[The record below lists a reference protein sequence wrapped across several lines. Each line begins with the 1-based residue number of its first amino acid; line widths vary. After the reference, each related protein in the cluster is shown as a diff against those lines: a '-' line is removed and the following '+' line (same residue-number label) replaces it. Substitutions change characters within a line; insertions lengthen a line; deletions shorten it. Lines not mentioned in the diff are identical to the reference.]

1 MRDSPE
7 RFFNRE
13 LSWLEFDR
21 RVLDLARDAGRPIL
35 ERAKFLA
42 IFSRNLDEF
51 FQVRVSELQDLVAE
65 RDETPAPDGLT
76 PAAQLAAIRERVLEL
91 SRAAHE
97 TFERE
102 LRPALRTAGID
113 LAHWKELSDAE
124 RASTLAPFDE
134 QISPVLIPL
143 GVDLTHPFPFVSGLS
158 LSVGAFVQA
167 RAGGPRRLA
176 RVKVPAFLPRWWEV
190 APGRYT
196 PVEEVIR
203 AHFGLLFPEDEVAG
217 ASFFRVTRDAD
228 LDLDEERGTGDLF
241 KAVEAGLYR
250 RRRASDAVRL
260 EVAADLDPRIR
271 DLLLLE
277 LRLERDEMY
286 EVPGLLDL
294 GALFELY
301 ERSPSEHKD
310 APWTPAEVFRGG
322 RGAKGRASDAV
333 FRTLRERDVLV
344 HHPYESFESSV
355 GAFLTAA
362 AEDPAVRVIM
372 TTLYRA
378 GGSESSIIQAL
389 QGAAARGKQIVALV
403 ELKARFDEA
412 HNLERARA
420 LERAGAHV
428 VYGVLGLKT
437 HTKLAF
443 VVREEHGR
451 LQRYCHVATGN
462 YNPVTAALYED
473 LGLLSSREA
482 VTRDVAELF
491 QRLTSGSGSR
501 SYEELLVA
509 PEGLRAGMLERI
521 AREARPG
528 GRIIMKLNGLSDP
541 AIIDAL
547 YAASAAGGEIDL
559 VVRSIC
565 CLRPGIAGLSE
576 RIRVRSVLG
585 RYLEHSRI
593 YRFGE
598 PGQGETWIG
607 SADLMQRNLDLR
619 VEALVR
625 VADPALAARIDGV
638 LAVFLGPESS
648 VFWLAPDGTW
658 KRSGSADVQER
669 IRALTPPAGTTIG

>member
-1 MRDSPE
+1 VAVRDSTE

-13 LSWLEFDR
+13 LSWLDFDR
-21 RVLDLARDAGRPIL
+21 RVLELARDPSRPVV

-65 RDETPAPDGLT
+65 RDETPAPDGLS
-76 PAAQLAAIRERVLEL
+76 ASAQLSAIRERVLEL
-91 SRAAHE
+91 TAVAHE

-102 LRPALRTAGID
+102 LRPALRGAGID
-113 LAHWKELSDAE
+113 LVHWRELSDEE

-143 GVDLTHPFPFVSGLS
+143 GVDPTHPFPFVSGLS

-167 RAGGPRRLA
+167 KTGGPRRLA
-176 RVKVPAFLPRWWEV
+176 RVKVPGFLPRWWEV
-190 APGRYT
+190 GPGRYT

-228 LDLDEERGTGDLF
+228 LDLDEERGTSGDLV

-260 EVAADLDPRIR
+260 EVASDLDPRIR
-271 DLLLLE
+271 DLLVRE
-277 LRLERDEMY
+277 LRLERDELY
-286 EVPGLLDL
+286 EAPGLLDL

-301 ERSPSEHKD
+301 ERAPSEHKE
-310 APWTPAEVFRGG
+310 APWVPAEVFRG
-322 RGAKGRASDAV
+322 ARASGDRASNAV

-344 HHPYESFESSV
+344 HHPYESFETSV
-355 GAFLTAA
+355 GAFLTAS

-372 TTLYRA
+372 TTLYRT
-378 GGSESSIIQAL
+378 GGSESSIVQAL
-389 QGAAARGKQIVALV
+389 QGAAARGKQIVVLV

-443 VVREEHGR
+443 VVREEDGR
-451 LQRYCHVATGN
+451 LRRYCHVATGN

-473 LGLLSSREA
+473 IGLLTSRED

-501 SYEELLVA
+501 SYEKLLVA
-509 PEGLRAGMLERI
+509 PEGLRAGLLERI
-521 AREARPG
+521 AREAHPG
-528 GRIIMKLNGLSDP
+528 GRIVAKVNGLSDP

-547 YAASAAGGEIDL
+547 YAASGAGAEIDL
-559 VVRSIC
+559 IVRGIC
-565 CLRPGIAGLSE
+565 CLRPGVADLSE

-593 YRFGE
+593 FRFGA
-598 PGQGETWIG
+598 PGAGEAWIG

-619 VEALVR
+619 VEALVL
-625 VADPALAARIDGV
+625 VADPALVARIDAL
-638 LAVFLGPESS
+638 LAVYLDPESR
-648 VFWLAPDGTW
+648 VFWLAPDGSW
-658 KRSGSADVQER
+658 KCSGSSDVQDR
-669 IRALTPPAGTTIG
+669 LRALTPA

>member
-1 MRDSPE
+1 VRQSPE

-13 LSWLEFDR
+13 LSWLDFDR
-21 RVLDLARDAGRPIL
+21 RVLELARDSGRPIL
-35 ERAKFLA
+35 ERVKFLA
-42 IFSRNLDEF
+42 IWARNLDEF

-65 RDETPAPDGLT
+65 RDDAPAPDGLT

-91 SRAAHE
+91 SSAAHE

-102 LRPALRTAGID
+102 LRPALRSAGID
-113 LAHWKELSDAE
+113 LAQWHELSDAE

-143 GVDLTHPFPFVSGLS
+143 GVDPTHPFPFVSGLS

-167 RAGGPRRLA
+167 RGGGPRRLA
-176 RVKVPAFLPRWWEV
+176 RVKVPAFLPRWWEISL
-190 APGRYT
+190 GRYT

-203 AHFGLLFPEDEVAG
+203 GHFGLLFPEDEVAG

-228 LDLDEERGTGDLF
+228 LDLDEERGTGDLM

-260 EVAADLDPRIR
+260 EVARDLDPRIR
-271 DLLLLE
+271 DLLLRE
-277 LRLERDEMY
+277 LRLERDELY
-286 EVPGLLDL
+286 ESPGLLDL

-301 ERSPSEHKD
+301 ERAPSEHKD

-322 RGAKGRASDAV
+322 RGGSDRASEAV

-355 GAFLTAA
+355 GTFLTAA

-372 TTLYRA
+372 TTLYRT
-378 GGSESSIIQAL
+378 GGSESTIAQAL
-389 QGAAARGKQIVALV
+389 QGAAARGKQIVVLV

-412 HNLERARA
+412 HNLERARS

-443 VVREEHGR
+443 AVREEAGVLR
-451 LQRYCHVATGN
+451 RYCHVATGN

-473 LGLLSSREA
+473 MGLLTSREEI
-482 VTRDVAELF
+482 TRDVAELF

-501 SYEELLVA
+501 SYEKLLVA
-509 PEGLRAGMLERI
+509 PEGLRVGMLERI
-521 AREARPG
+521 ASESRPG
-528 GRIIMKLNGLSDP
+528 GRIAAKLNGLSDP

-547 YAASAAGGEIDL
+547 YDASAAGAEIDL
-559 VVRSIC
+559 IVRGIC
-565 CLRPGIAGLSE
+565 CLRPGVAGLSE

-593 YRFGE
+593 FRFGE
-598 PGQGETWIG
+598 PGRGEIWIG

-619 VEALVR
+619 VEALVL
-625 VADPALAARIDGV
+625 VEDPDLVARIDAI
-638 LAVFLGPESS
+638 LAIYLDSESR
-648 VFWLAPDGTW
+648 VFWLAPDGGW
-658 KRSGSADVQER
+658 KCTGIVDVQDR
-669 IRALTPPAGTTIG
+669 LRAITPRPA

>member
-1 MRDSPE
+1 MRHSAE

-13 LSWLEFDR
+13 LSWLDFDR
-21 RVLDLARDAGRPIL
+21 RVLELARDAGRPVL

-91 SRAAHE
+91 FAAAHE

-102 LRPALRTAGID
+102 LRPALRGAGID
-113 LAHWKELSDAE
+113 IVRWQDLTDEE
-124 RASTLAPFDE
+124 RAGTLAPFDE

-143 GVDLTHPFPFVSGLS
+143 GVDPTHPFPFVSGLS

-167 RAGGPRRLA
+167 RGGGPRRLA

-190 APGRYT
+190 GPGRYT

-203 AHFGLLFPEDEVAG
+203 AHFGLLFPEDEIAG

-228 LDLDEERGTGDLF
+228 LELDEDRTTGDLV
-241 KAVEAGLYR
+241 KQVEAGLYR

-260 EVAADLDPRIR
+260 EVAAGFDPRIR
-271 DLLLLE
+271 DLLLRE
-277 LRLERDEMY
+277 LRLERDDLY

-294 GALFELY
+294 GGLSELH
-301 ERSPSEHKD
+301 ERAPSEHKD
-310 APWTPAEVFRGG
+310 APWIPAEVFRG
-322 RGAKGRASDAV
+322 RLGAERVGEAV

-355 GAFLTAA
+355 GTFLTAA

-372 TTLYRA
+372 TTLYRT
-378 GGSESSIIQAL
+378 GGSESSIVQAL
-389 QGAAARGKQIVALV
+389 QGAAARGKQIVVLV

-412 HNLERARA
+412 SNLERARF

-443 VVREEHGR
+443 VVREEAGR

-473 LGLLSSREA
+473 VGLFTSRED
-482 VTRDVAELF
+482 VTRDVAEMF
-491 QRLTSGSGSR
+491 QRLTSGSGWR
-501 SYEELLVA
+501 SYEKLLVA

-528 GRIIMKLNGLSDP
+528 GRIIAKLNGLSDP
-541 AIIDAL
+541 TVIDAL
-547 YAASAAGGEIDL
+547 YDASAAGAEIDL
-559 VVRSIC
+559 IVRGIC
-565 CLRPGIAGLSE
+565 CLRPGVAGLSE

-593 YRFGE
+593 FRFGA

-619 VEALVR
+619 VEALVS
-625 VADPALAARIDGV
+625 VEDSALVARIDAL
-638 LAVFLGPESS
+638 LAIYLDAESRVFC
-648 VFWLAPDGTW
+648 LAPDGSW
-658 KRSGSADVQER
+658 KCTGSVDVQER
-669 IRALTPPAGTTIG
+669 IRALTPPSGAPAV

>member
-1 MRDSPE
+1 VRDSAE

-13 LSWLEFDR
+13 LSWLDFDR
-21 RVLDLARDAGRPIL
+21 RVLELARDAGRPIL

-91 SRAAHE
+91 SALAYE

-102 LRPALRTAGID
+102 LLPALRDAGID
-113 LAHWKELSDAE
+113 LVAWHELSEQE
-124 RASTLAPFDE
+124 RTGTLVPFDE

-143 GVDLTHPFPFVSGLS
+143 GVDPTHPFPFVSGLS
-158 LSVGAFVQA
+158 LSVCAFVQA
-167 RAGGPRRLA
+167 KSGGPHRLA
-176 RVKVPAFLPRWWEV
+176 RVKVPGFLPRWWEIS
-190 APGRYT
+190 PGRYT

-203 AHFGLLFPEDEVAG
+203 AHFELLFPEDKVAG

-228 LDLDEERGTGDLF
+228 LDLDEERGTGDLV
-241 KAVEAGLYR
+241 KQVEAGLYR

-271 DLLLLE
+271 DLLVRE
-277 LRLERDEMY
+277 LRLERDEVY
-286 EVPGLLDL
+286 ESPGLLDL

-301 ERSPSEHKD
+301 ERAPSEHKD

-322 RGAKGRASDAV
+322 RGSADRASDAV

-372 TTLYRA
+372 TTLYRT
-378 GGSESSIIQAL
+378 GGSESSIVQAL
-389 QGAAARGKQIVALV
+389 QGAAARGKQIVVLV

-437 HTKLAF
+437 HTKLVF
-443 VVREEHGR
+443 VVREEAGR

-462 YNPVTAALYED
+462 YNPVTATLYED
-473 LGLLSSREA
+473 IGLLSSRED

-501 SYEELLVA
+501 SYEKLLVA

-521 AREARPG
+521 AHEARPG
-528 GRIIMKLNGLSDP
+528 GRIVAKLNGLSDP
-541 AIIDAL
+541 AIIDAF
-547 YAASAAGGEIDL
+547 YAASGAGAEIDL
-559 VVRSIC
+559 VVRGIC
-565 CLRPGIAGLSE
+565 CLRPGVAGLSE

-593 YRFGE
+593 FRFGV
-598 PGQGETWIG
+598 PGAGETWIG

-619 VEALVR
+619 VEALVK
-625 VADPALAARIDGV
+625 VDDPALVARIDAL
-638 LAVFLGPESS
+638 LAIYLDSESR
-648 VFWLAPDGTW
+648 VFWLAPDGGW
-658 KRSGSADVQER
+658 KCTGSVDVQER
-669 IRALTPPAGTTIG
+669 VRALTPSA